1 MNNMYT
7 KEDIFSMVEEEDVRF
22 IRLQF
27 ADIFGNM
34 KNMAVTVSQLER
46 VLDNRMLFDCSS
58 VEGFDYDGSSDLYL
72 HPICDTFEIFPWRPH
87 QGKVARLICDICN
100 PDGTP
105 YACDSRAVLKRV
117 ISEAKQMGYEFKV
130 SPECE
135 FFLFNTDEDGKPT
148 NTTNDEGGYF
158 DVAPLDNG
166 ENCRRDIVMTLED
179 MGYEVEESHHEV
191 APGQHEVDFKYDE
204 AMLTADRLLTF
215 KMVVK
220 TVAKRNGYFATF
232 MPKPINGE
240 NGSGMHLNMSVYKD
254 GKNLFDTGEEIGD
267 VAKSFIA
274 GLLRYIPEI
283 CFITN
288 PTVNSYKR
296 LIPGYNAPSYIA
308 WSKKAG
314 SLLVR
319 VPSTSGNHARVEL
332 RSPDPAANPYL
343 AIAAALAAGLEGIKQ
358 NMTPPPSVDCDM
370 SKLSAGELSALGVK
384 ALPVSLRQ
392 ALDEARHSEFIETLL
407 GKKLMKAYI
416 GEKDREYED
425 YRRTVSSWEVDRYLI
440 RY

>member
-1 MNNMYT
+1 MFT

-34 KNMAVTVSQLER
+34 KNMAVTVSQLPR
-46 VLDNRMLFDCSS
+46 ALDNRMMFDCSS
-58 VEGFDYDGSSDLYL
+58 VEGFDSSGECDLYL
-72 HPICDTFEIFPWRPH
+72 HPILDSFEIFPWRPH

-100 PDGTP
+100 PDGSP
-105 YACDSRAVLKRV
+105 YVYDSRNVLKRV
-117 ISEAKQMGYEFKV
+117 LSEAKELGYEFKV

-135 FFLFNTDEDGKPT
+135 FFLFNTDENGNPT
-148 NTTNDEGGYF
+148 NITNDEGGYF

-191 APGQHEVDFKYDE
+191 AGGQHEVDFKYDE
-204 AMLTADRLLTF
+204 AMITADRLLTF

-232 MPKPINGE
+232 MPKPLNGK

-254 GKNLFDTGEEIGD
+254 GKNLFDTGEEIGQA
-267 VAKSFIA
+267 AKSFVA

-283 CFITN
+283 CCLTN

-308 WSKKAG
+308 WSKKNN

-319 VPSTSGNHARVEL
+319 VPSTKGKHARVEL
-332 RSPDPAANPYL
+332 RSPDPTANPYL
-343 AIAAALAAGLEGIKQ
+343 AIAAALAAGFEGIKQ
-358 NMTPPPSVDCDM
+358 GMTPPPSVDCDM
-370 SKLSAGELSALGVK
+370 SRLSGEELTALGVK

-392 ALDEARHSEFIETLL
+392 ALEEARKSEFLEKLL
-407 GKKLMKAYI
+407 GKKLLNAYI
-416 GEKDREYED
+416 SAKDAEYDD
-425 YRRTVSSWEVDRYLI
+425 YRKTVSSWEVEKYLFRY
-440 RY
+440 